1 MTEVL
6 WVGNCASIPSTFAGS
21 DEFTVRCVPADQA
34 ADALADAPDVDCVIY
49 DPEGD
54 SEQQVAAVLE
64 AVCDQL
70 SEAPCVVAGT
80 LERVPDDVYVFDHVP
95 KNNGWVE
102 VLSEVVGSAVEGR
115 SHTSYPVPEDEDR
128 RLREVKK
135 VGELD
140 IHGDF
145 DRITEIGRYCFDA
158 DMCFVGMVDNSRE
171 LFLSCRGASL
181 DELPRE
187 QSVCTYQILDEGVTV
202 VRDILDDPRFESRE
216 RLREL
221 GMRFYAGAPITTDS
235 GVRIGSF
242 CIMDSEPR
250 DIEDEDRR
258 MLTKFGEEVA
268 EKIRLLRGQR

>member
-6 WVGNCASIPSTFAGS
+6 WIGNCASIPSTFAGS
-21 DEFTVRCVPADQA
+21 DEFSVRCVPADQA
-34 ADALADAPDVDCVIY
+34 ADALADAQDIDCVVY
-49 DPEGD
+49 DPEGGA
-54 SEQQVAAVLE
+54 EQQTAAVLE

-95 KNNGWVE
+95 KNNSWTE
-102 VLSEVVGSAVEGR
+102 VLSDVVRSAVEER
-115 SHTSYPVPEDEDR
+115 SHTSYPVPDDEDR
-128 RLREVKK
+128 RLREVERI
-135 VGELD
+135 GELD
-140 IHGDF
+140 LNGAF

-158 DMCFVGMVDNSRE
+158 DMCFVGVVDNSRE

-202 VRDILDDPRFESRE
+202 VRDIFDDPRFERRE

-235 GVRIGSF
+235 GVHIGSF
-242 CIMDSEPR
+242 CVMDSEPR
-250 DIEDEDRR
+250 DIDEDDRR
-258 MLTKFGEEVA
+258 ILTKFGDEVA
-268 EKIRLLRGQR
+268 EKIRLIREGR